1 METLQTIQ
9 STETINIVSSNSLPA
24 EDKNYCDTLFTNYSN
39 HIAHVSELLN
49 TIETKDEEFKDKHT
63 TEEEE
68 QFFSVSK
75 IDKATE
81 ALRDTIENLTQSLIL
96 KLENYFTKK
105 YCLVFKSW
113 IPDRG
118 TINLNPFTSY
128 DSIIQNITNQVGG
141 DLLQAGKEQIKN
153 RFLKSFYRNSLP
165 TIKGN
170 KISVPEFISLDENFG
185 DRISLY
191 YSHNARLENLINAL
205 NLFLNNSTEL
215 PEVITNKLTE
225 WKRSLDLSAHYTVF
239 PDVSFK
245 FFKNRRLDVLFS
257 NPTTALKF
265 WNYYTLEIIEK
276 IIKEND

>member
-1 METLQTIQ
+1 MENTQATQ
-9 STETINIVSSNSLPA
+9 NTESPKFVSSDLLTT
-24 EDKNYCDTLFTNYSN
+24 EDKTYCDTVFTSYSR
-39 HIAHVSELLN
+39 HITHVSDLLN
-49 TIETKDEEFKDKHT
+49 TIAIKDKEFQEQQA

-81 ALRDTIENLTQSLIL
+81 ALRDTIENLTQSLIT
-96 KLENYFTKK
+96 KLETYFAKK
-105 YCLVFKSW
+105 YCIVFKSL

-118 TINLNPFTSY
+118 TVNLDPLSSY
-128 DSIIQNITNQVGG
+128 ISIVQNITSQVGSE
-141 DLLQAGKEQIKN
+141 LLKAGKEQIKN

-165 TIKGN
+165 TLKGN
-170 KISVPEFISLDENFG
+170 KINIPDFISLDEHFG

-191 YSHNARLENLINAL
+191 YSHNARLENLVNAL

-215 PEVITNKLTE
+215 PQLITNKFID
-225 WKRSLDLSAHYTVF
+225 WKSSLDLSTPYTVF

-245 FFKNRRLDVLFS
+245 FYKNQRLDVVFF
-257 NPTTALKF
+257 NPTMALKF

-276 IIKEND
+276 IITQND